1 MSEKALVLSAD
12 TWEMPDERTGVINR
26 GVSVWYI
33 NEYRENTE
41 SAIGSKPI
49 KCSCSAEAFAKIKK
63 AGAPGVFSLD
73 FRTRPGAQ
81 GKPTLTLVDATSLR
95 TLPLEALLAPT
106 AQSRPA

>member
-33 NEYRENTE
+33 NDYRDDTEN
-41 SAIGSKPI
+41 AIGSKPI
-49 KCSCSAEAFAKIKK
+49 KCSCTADTFAKIKK

-81 GKPTLTLVDATSLR
+81 GKPTLTLVDVTPLR
-95 TLPLEALLAPT
+95 TLPLDALFAAPQ
-106 AQSRPA
+106 AKAAS